1 MTYFLCN
8 FEYTVYRKE
17 VAMMN
22 IEHKDKLF
30 NIPNGLCFFRIL
42 LIPLFLII
50 YFNAGSSFDY
60 LVSGGILIVSGFT
73 DFLDGYIARKYDMIT
88 DFGKLID
95 PIADKLTQLA
105 VAIALVYTYPF
116 AWALVGIIILKD
128 GMLGIVGLYLYQY
141 GLKIEGAS
149 WWGKIATAYFYL
161 VVIVLVATN
170 IPASTVSMVLIVTS
184 ALCMAFAFVLYAKQ
198 LVQLHRH
205 KDEYINEK

>member
-1 MTYFLCN
+1 M
-8 FEYTVYRKE
+8 K
-17 VAMMN
+17 
-22 IEHKDKLF
+22 IENKDKLL

-42 LIPLFLII
+42 LIPLFLFI
-50 YFNAGSSFDY
+50 YFNAGNSFDY
-60 LVSGGILIVSGFT
+60 LVAGIILIVSGFT

-105 VAIALVYTYPF
+105 VAIALVYTYPL
-116 AWALVGIIILKD
+116 AWALVGIIVLKD

-161 VVIVLVATN
+161 VVIILVATN
-170 IPASTVSMVLIVTS
+170 ISTSILSTILIVTS
-184 ALCMAFAFVLYAKQ
+184 TLCMAFSFVLYARQ
-198 LVQLHRH
+198 LVKLNRH
-205 KDEYINEK
+205 KDKCIDEK